1 MKVSELPITQLHEA
15 PWNANVMDDDMRDRL
30 RESIFRFGLV
40 EVLVVRPIDDGYE
53 VLGGNQRLQVL
64 RENGVADVPCTVV
77 VVDDADARLLA
88 QALNR
93 IEGVDDIGIKAQLIR
108 DVLESL
114 PEAEV
119 LKLLPESAESLASL
133 VELRQTDIAEQLQAW
148 EHAQSAR
155 LKHFTFQLVPSQVQV
170 VEAAMEKVLA
180 DPTYEQE
187 ISPSRRGNA
196 LFTLC
201 QLYLET
207 QGGSS

>member
-1 MKVSELPITQLHEA
+1 MLREA
-15 PWNANVMDDDMRDRL
+15 PWNSNVMDDDMRDRL
-30 RESIFRFGLV
+30 RESISRFGLV
-40 EVLVVRPIDDGYE
+40 ENLVVRGLEDGYE

-64 RENGVADVPCTVV
+64 RENGVAEVPCTVV
-77 VVDDADARLLA
+77 AVDDADARLLA

-148 EHAQSAR
+148 EQAQLAR
-155 LKHFTFQLVPSQVQV
+155 LKHYTFQLVPSQVQV

-180 DPTYEQE
+180 DSTFEQE

-196 LFTLC
+196 LFSLC
-201 QLYLET
+201 QWYLEI
-207 QGGSS
+207 QGGS